1 MTRHRTALP
10 VTTLFAILSILCRPA
25 DAADKI
31 KIGLITTLSGPEA
44 VMGNPMRDSAELAL
58 ALLGGKIGGIPAEMV
73 YGDDQ
78 QKPDMGRQIAE
89 RMLQKDRVD
98 FITGLLGSNVLL
110 AIYHQ
115 VIRTKTFLISAN
127 AGPHQIAGED
137 CSPYF
142 FAVSQQSDQS
152 AEAMGHYMQQI
163 GVDDVYLMAPN
174 YNAGKDNVAG
184 FKRFFKGHI
193 VGEVYTAFGQL
204 DYQAEISRIR
214 SVRPKAVFVFYPGG
228 MGIQFVKQYA
238 EAGLKDEIPL
248 YSTSSLDE
256 SNLPAVQAAG
266 IGNYSSTYWSST
278 LDNPRNREYVKLFR
292 DKYNY
297 PPSIFGAG
305 TFDAMFLIDAAVK
318 AVHGDISN
326 RPALVQALETAKFNS
341 VRGEFSFN
349 TNHFPIEDFY
359 LFQVVDAG
367 SGHAGLKTMQT
378 IFANQKDSYN
388 DLCHMPAP

>member
-1 MTRHRTALP
+1 MTKFGTTPAVFALL
-10 VTTLFAILSILCRPA
+10 VIFATYCNPSR
-25 DAADKI
+25 AADKI

-58 ALLGGKIGGIPAEMV
+58 SLLGGKIGGIPTEMV

-142 FAVSQQSDQS
+142 FALSQQSDQS
-152 AEAMGHYMQQI
+152 AEAMGHYMQQL
-163 GVDDVYLMAPN
+163 GVNDVYLMAPN
-174 YNAGKDNVAG
+174 YNAGKDNIAG
-184 FKRFFKGHI
+184 FKRFFKGNI

-214 SVRPKAVFVFYPGG
+214 AAKPKAVFVFYPGG

-266 IGNYSSTYWSST
+266 VGDYSATYWSFT
-278 LDNPRNREYVKLFR
+278 LDNPRNLEYVKLFR
-292 DKYNY
+292 EKYNY

-305 TFDAMFLIDAAVK
+305 TFDAMFLIDSAVK
-318 AVHGDISN
+318 AVHGDLSN
-326 RPALVQALETAKFNS
+326 KPALIAALEKAEFSS

-349 TNHFPIEDFY
+349 RNHFPIEDFY
-359 LFQVVDAG
+359 LFQVVNTG
-367 SGHAGLKTMQT
+367 SGQVGLKAIRK
-378 IFANQKDSYN
+378 IFTNQSDSYH